1 MSLDKFKY
9 SIVTEG
15 SDLNFPY
22 LRVMLLSLLKH
33 NPWASE
39 NITILTCK
47 ETPLSDHNR
56 VILKSICSNISYR
69 DIDPNVYL
77 DIKIKDS
84 CRKDILPLL
93 YRIEAFNFVDYD
105 AIIYINSLSLCIT
118 SLDFVF
124 KSTFDIMVS
133 DTGHMARST
142 RNPNQMIKVSE
153 FNTTLMLFSKNVL
166 NKKIAFEIL
175 NRLSKVRNLSPP
187 LIDSEI
193 NDALKVKELNIGFFD
208 LNRVIKKSK
217 FVDSKFDRFQSI
229 QRSVGL
235 ISLDIGIQQKIK
247 TQSAFM
253 YKRMDSLW
261 QSYNQQ
267 GAWHTESNNQTIVQ
281 DRVSLYLKGLEDR
294 KIKKQIVTHENHK
307 NIHKTK
313 LVKIPNGTI
322 KYNCGE
328 DLNNKKLA
336 IYTICNDSFTEGVQV
351 MVHSFLRNNPW
362 FKGEI
367 VVLYN
372 NKYSSLLKSNM
383 LKIEALYN
391 NITFKHVDESGYEN
405 LINDFK
411 KNGKNNKNQLRLIP
425 SLFTFEIFEEV
436 KNYDTL
442 VYLDSD
448 MLITGDISETFNLP
462 YEMVVTPDAG
472 IYDISSNYQTFNGG
486 FMVLNNFSYKNQYK
500 NKLISFSRKMKNM
513 GLADQTIMNAFF
525 KGPLYSLDSNYN
537 CLKRCFPDSKF
548 HKFPNTIK
556 IIHYVGAKPWTKSK
570 IGIESTYKIV
580 EGLWHEENKLI
591 SGGDIQHINREP
603 KIDSVITKLQQNKL
617 NVITSSCNDDAL
629 SRLTGKI
636 MTTNWGISMALDKI
650 DYYVCSTPERQ
661 LITTIMRNVN
671 KVEKW
676 FTTESLRRSLKNHQI
691 NWTNLFE
698 YMRKLGRLGLNH
710 MKDKRSRNGLN
721 LPTSGVQM
729 IYLASFMDIN
739 ELNIVGVN
747 LYTMKDK
754 DGNYKRSCSTSKENP
769 YEMQSKPHDIETDL
783 AFIIDS
789 FKRMMKNNVKIT
801 IDSDIL
807 SSVLDT
813 CKHYE
818 SNSDIIKNIKL
829 KYDF

>member
-1 MSLDKFKY
+1 MNMSIDKLKY

-15 SDLNFPY
+15 NDLNFPY

-69 DIDPNVYL
+69 DIDPNIYL
-77 DIKIKDS
+77 DIKIKES

-124 KSTFDIMVS
+124 KSAFDIMVS

-142 RNPNQMIKVSE
+142 INPNQMIKVSE
-153 FNTTLMLFSKNVL
+153 FNTTLMLFSKEVL
-166 NKKIAFEIL
+166 NKKLASEIL
-175 NRLSKVRNLSPP
+175 NRLSKVRNLIPS

-208 LNRVIKKSK
+208 LNKVIKKSK

-229 QRSVGL
+229 QRNVGL
-235 ISLDIGIQQKIK
+235 ISLDIGVQQKIK

-253 YKRMDSLW
+253 YKRMDLLW

-281 DRVSLYLKGLEDR
+281 DRVSLYLKRLEDR
-294 KIKKQIVTHENHK
+294 K

-313 LVKIPNGTI
+313 LVKISNGTI

-336 IYTICNDSFTEGVQV
+336 IYTICNDSFTEGARV

-372 NKYSSLLKSNM
+372 NKYSGLLKSNM

-411 KNGKNNKNQLRLIP
+411 KNGKRNKNQLRLIP

-486 FMVLNNFSYKNQYK
+486 FMVLNNLSYKNQYR

-548 HKFPNTIK
+548 KSYSNNIK
-556 IIHYVGAKPWTKSK
+556 IIHYVGAKPWNENKM
-570 IGIESTYKIV
+570 GIESTYKNLEKMWFNEYKSI
-580 EGLWHEENKLI
+580 EFRDEIKYNMK
-591 SGGDIQHINREP
+591 
-603 KIDSVITKLQQNKL
+603 T
-617 NVITSSCNDDAL
+617 
-629 SRLTGKI
+629 
-636 MTTNWGISMALDKI
+636 TTNKNNNSIQKI
-650 DYYVCSTPERQ
+650 LIIGNSPDVIKHEMGKTINDFDLVVRINDFKTDGFEKHVGTKVDYWFTSFSPAIDIRMIDNFKEIFTVNSNWSEDEFNRRIKR
-661 LITTIMRNVN
+661 LIPNDQAN
-671 KVEKW
+671 KV
-676 FTTESLRRSLKNHQI
+676 S
-691 NWTNLFE
+691 
-698 YMRKLGRLGLNH
+698 
-710 MKDKRSRNGLN
+710 
-721 LPTSGVQM
+721 V
-729 IYLASFMDIN
+729 
-739 ELNIVGVN
+739 
-747 LYTMKDK
+747 
-754 DGNYKRSCSTSKENP
+754 
-769 YEMQSKPHDIETDL
+769 
-783 AFIIDS
+783 
-789 FKRMMKNNVKIT
+789 
-801 IDSDIL
+801 L
-807 SSVLDT
+807 SSVDFV
-813 CKHYE
+813 
-818 SNSDIIKNIKL
+818 KL
-829 KYDF
+829 KNSVGYDSMTKWPTTGILAIYTILKKFKNYEVYIHGFSFFKESQKYVSHYWNETKKEEFSKHHDHIKEENYVNMLIKKGEIKKLI